1 MDAIRVIH
9 DTQGHT
15 LTIWL
20 DDPAK
25 EAVCEETAD
34 EVILMKDATGR
45 VIGVEILHYEP
56 ASRDLGQPEV
66 VIAREPS
73 TDG

>member
-9 DTQGHT
+9 DTEGHT

-25 EAVCEETAD
+25 ESVCEETSD
-34 EVILMKDATGR
+34 EVVVMKDAGGN
-45 VIGVEILHYEP
+45 VIGVEILHYRP
-56 ASRDLGQPEV
+56 ALQNNRISVELLRTP
-66 VIAREPS
+66 AP
-73 TDG
+73 